1 MHIGRSRNDQSACDM
16 RLYLRNRAIGLFR
29 EVKSFAETLLDLAE
43 EHTGTVM
50 PGFTHY
56 QPAMISPVGGTGSVL
71 MFRGFAGIWNGSV
84 LLSGWSIVTRWERLP
99 DSEVPGPST
108 VN

>member
-1 MHIGRSRNDQSACDM
+1 M
-16 RLYLRNRAIGLFR
+16 
-29 EVKSFAETLLDLAE
+29 KSFAETLLGLAE

-56 QPAMISPVGGTGSVL
+56 QPAMITSWGHWLCAYVQGL
-71 MFRGFAGIWNGSV
+71 CRDLERLGFT
-84 LLSGWSIVTRWERLP
+84 SGWSIVTRWERLP